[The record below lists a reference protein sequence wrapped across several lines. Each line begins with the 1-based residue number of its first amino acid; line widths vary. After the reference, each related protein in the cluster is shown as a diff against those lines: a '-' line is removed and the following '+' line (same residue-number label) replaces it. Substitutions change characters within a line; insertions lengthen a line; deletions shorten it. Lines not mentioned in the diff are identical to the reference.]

1 MIRTLA
7 IILALAL
14 LVAINFNI
22 WSYINNPLQLE
33 PWTSTTMGVT
43 FDPTKKDETDKTK
56 RTITYNEEDIDKDL
70 ALLEGKFHAV
80 RTYSVLQG
88 LHKVPELAAKH
99 NLNVTL
105 GAWIG
110 ADLEKKPSGNRN
122 PYSVKPG
129 RK

>member
-56 RTITYNEEDIDKDL
+56 RTLTYSEEDIDNDL
-70 ALLEGKFHAV
+70 AL
-80 RTYSVLQG
+80 SVPIAFC
-88 LHKVPELAAKH
+88 KACIKC
-99 NLNVTL
+99 LNSLPNTISML
-105 GAWIG
+105 
-110 ADLEKKPSGNRN
+110 R
-122 PYSVKPG
+122 
-129 RK
+129 